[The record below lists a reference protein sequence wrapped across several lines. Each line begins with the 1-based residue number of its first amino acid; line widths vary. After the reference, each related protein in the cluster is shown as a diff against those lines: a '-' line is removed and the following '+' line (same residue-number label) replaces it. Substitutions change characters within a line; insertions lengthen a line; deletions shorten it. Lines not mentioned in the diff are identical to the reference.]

1 MDLISSAWKHVLRT
15 ETSQKFL
22 LKNFY
27 YNNKGTK
34 KVKDFQKL
42 SNKEIYF
49 ILRSNS
55 TKQNKPQSWNLGQ
68 NLYDWFQKW
77 TDGYIFSNPT
87 IHRIG
92 NSANILCFRCK
103 ELLNFMCHLVS
114 LLLQNWVQSNPLRR
128 SGTPF

>member
-68 NLYDWFQKW
+68 NLYRLVSEMNWRI
-77 TDGYIFSNPT
+77 YIF
-87 IHRIG
+87 
-92 NSANILCFRCK
+92 
-103 ELLNFMCHLVS
+103 
-114 LLLQNWVQSNPLRR
+114 
-128 SGTPF
+128 

>member
-49 ILRSNS
+49 ILRTNS
-55 TKQNKPQSWNLGQ
+55 TKQKKPQS
-68 NLYDWFQKW
+68 
-77 TDGYIFSNPT
+77 
-87 IHRIG
+87 
-92 NSANILCFRCK
+92 
-103 ELLNFMCHLVS
+103 
-114 LLLQNWVQSNPLRR
+114 
-128 SGTPF
+128 

>member
-34 KVKDFQKL
+34 KVKEFQKL

-55 TKQNKPQSWNLGQ
+55 TKQNKPQS
-68 NLYDWFQKW
+68 
-77 TDGYIFSNPT
+77 
-87 IHRIG
+87 
-92 NSANILCFRCK
+92 
-103 ELLNFMCHLVS
+103 
-114 LLLQNWVQSNPLRR
+114 
-128 SGTPF
+128 

>member
-55 TKQNKPQSWNLGQ
+55 TKQNKPQS
-68 NLYDWFQKW
+68 
-77 TDGYIFSNPT
+77 
-87 IHRIG
+87 
-92 NSANILCFRCK
+92 
-103 ELLNFMCHLVS
+103 
-114 LLLQNWVQSNPLRR
+114 
-128 SGTPF
+128 

>member
-49 ILRSNS
+49 ILRSNN
-55 TKQNKPQSWNLGQ
+55 TKQNKPQS
-68 NLYDWFQKW
+68 
-77 TDGYIFSNPT
+77 
-87 IHRIG
+87 
-92 NSANILCFRCK
+92 
-103 ELLNFMCHLVS
+103 
-114 LLLQNWVQSNPLRR
+114 
-128 SGTPF
+128 

>member
-15 ETSQKFL
+15 ETLQKFL

-55 TKQNKPQSWNLGQ
+55 TKQNKPQS
-68 NLYDWFQKW
+68 
-77 TDGYIFSNPT
+77 
-87 IHRIG
+87 
-92 NSANILCFRCK
+92 
-103 ELLNFMCHLVS
+103 
-114 LLLQNWVQSNPLRR
+114 
-128 SGTPF
+128 

>member
-22 LKNFY
+22 LKNIY

-49 ILRSNS
+49 IL
-55 TKQNKPQSWNLGQ
+55 
-68 NLYDWFQKW
+68 
-77 TDGYIFSNPT
+77 
-87 IHRIG
+87 
-92 NSANILCFRCK
+92 
-103 ELLNFMCHLVS
+103 
-114 LLLQNWVQSNPLRR
+114 
-128 SGTPF
+128 

>member
-49 ILRSNS
+49 ILRSNG
-55 TKQNKPQSWNLGQ
+55 TKQNKPQS
-68 NLYDWFQKW
+68 
-77 TDGYIFSNPT
+77 
-87 IHRIG
+87 
-92 NSANILCFRCK
+92 
-103 ELLNFMCHLVS
+103 
-114 LLLQNWVQSNPLRR
+114 
-128 SGTPF
+128 

>member
-22 LKNFY
+22 LKNIY

-55 TKQNKPQSWNLGQ
+55 TKQNKPQS
-68 NLYDWFQKW
+68 
-77 TDGYIFSNPT
+77 
-87 IHRIG
+87 
-92 NSANILCFRCK
+92 
-103 ELLNFMCHLVS
+103 
-114 LLLQNWVQSNPLRR
+114 
-128 SGTPF
+128 